1 MIIINKKRII
11 LILLVLF
18 VSVVSFSFK
27 KSNDVVSV
35 SSLPVTNKVIIL
47 DAGHGLPDEGDKKL
61 TQDIKQLIFAVK

>member
-18 VSVVSFSFK
+18 ISVISFSLK
-27 KSNDVVSV
+27 KGDEKVVSV

-47 DAGHGLPDEGDKKL
+47 DAGHGLPDEGN
-61 TQDIKQLIFAVK
+61 